1 MSGKQASQ
9 RDQDRTRAHRPRTI
23 STAWLERGQTTQD
36 FVVGIGV
43 FLLAIAFVFSF
54 FPALVTPYDSSVG
67 GAETAQADR
76 IADRIVND
84 TSTGTA
90 NELNISQF
98 EDKYVEK
105 SKSDL
110 IEPLGIRGDA
120 DKGATYDNVNVRIEL
135 INGSDTVVKRNG
147 NRLTTEPSYDNQSAA
162 SSARI
167 VTFNDESGLDPGN
180 QSAYRLVVR
189 VW

>member
-9 RDQDRTRAHRPRTI
+9 RDQDRTRARRQRTI

-84 TSTGTA
+84 TSTGTP
-90 NELNISQF
+90 NELNETEF
-98 EDKYVEK
+98 DKRYR
-105 SKSDL
+105 SGDL
-110 IEPLGIRGDA
+110 TEELGLRSSNDNAIDQVNVTVTELNETVAIDDDWTAGDA
-120 DKGATYDNVNVRIEL
+120 YD
-135 INGSDTVVKRNG
+135 D
-147 NRLTTEPSYDNQSAA
+147 QAAA

-167 VTFNDESGLDPGN
+167 VTTNDGSDCEP
-180 QSAYRLVVR
+180 ACRLVVR

>member
-1 MSGKQASQ
+1 MSGKQAAN
-9 RDQDRTRAHRPRTI
+9 RDQDRTRAHQPRTI
-23 STAWLERGQTTQD
+23 STSRLERGQTTQD

-84 TSTGTA
+84 TSTGTP
-90 NELNISQF
+90 NELDENGLDPYNQTDLTAHLGLRS
-98 EDKYVEK
+98 
-105 SKSDL
+105 SDGTP
-110 IEPLGIRGDA
+110 I
-120 DKGATYDNVNVRIEL
+120 DNVNVTVTNI
-135 INGSDTVVKRNG
+135 SDGETVTPTANWTG
-147 NRLTTEPSYDNQSAA
+147 GENYENQSAA

-167 VTFNDESGLDPGN
+167 VTIENSDDKCDP
-180 QSAYRLVVR
+180 ACRLIVK

>member
-1 MSGKQASQ
+1 MSGKQAAN
-9 RDQDRTRAHRPRTI
+9 RDQDRTRAHQPRTI
-23 STAWLERGQTTQD
+23 SMSRLERGQTTQD

-84 TSTGTA
+84 TSTGTP
-90 NELNISQF
+90 NELSIYQF
-98 EDKYVEK
+98 ENKYMDKSE
-105 SKSDL
+105 SDL

-120 DKGATYDNVNVRIEL
+120 DKGATYDNVNIRIEL
-135 INGSDTVVKRNG
+135 INGSDTVVRNG
-147 NRLTTEPSYDNQSAA
+147 TEKLTTGPSYDNQSAA

-167 VTFNDESGLDPGN
+167 ITFNDESDLDPGN

>member
-9 RDQDRTRAHRPRTI
+9 RDQDRTRARRPRTI

-84 TSTGTA
+84 TSTGTP
-90 NELNISQF
+90 NELDKGDFNTKYQSGLVEELGLRSSNDNAIDQVNVTVKNIS
-98 EDKYVEK
+98 
-105 SKSDL
+105 SKENVLSA
-110 IEPLGIRGDA
+110 GD
-120 DKGATYDNVNVRIEL
+120 
-135 INGSDTVVKRNG
+135 
-147 NRLTTEPSYDNQSAA
+147 SYNNQSAA

-167 VTFNDESGLDPGN
+167 VTIEGSDQCDP
-180 QSAYRLVVR
+180 ACRLIVK

>member
-1 MSGKQASQ
+1 MSGKQAAN
-9 RDQDRTRAHRPRTI
+9 RDQDRTRAHQPRTI
-23 STAWLERGQTTQD
+23 SMSRLERGQTTQD

-76 IADRIVND
+76 IADRIVHNASTETPNELSKD
-84 TSTGTA
+84 KFQTYTNETLTSEVGLRSSDGTA
-90 NELNISQF
+90 I
-98 EDKYVEK
+98 
-105 SKSDL
+105 
-110 IEPLGIRGDA
+110 
-120 DKGATYDNVNVRIEL
+120 DNVNV
-135 INGSDTVVKRNG
+135 TVTNISNEETVTPTSNWTG
-147 NRLTTEPSYDNQSAA
+147 GENYANQSAA

-167 VTFNDESGLDPGN
+167 VTIDDP
-180 QSAYRLVVR
+180 SECDPACRLIVK